1 MPPDRRHSV
10 TFEQVRFLT
19 SDIAIGDGPALIFRA
34 GAAADEEPYLRVLVT
49 IVAHN
54 RHGRWRIAGLRTMIP
69 RNE

>member
-49 IVAHN
+49 SWPTTDMAD
-54 RHGRWRIAGLRTMIP
+54 GASPGYAP
-69 RNE
+69 